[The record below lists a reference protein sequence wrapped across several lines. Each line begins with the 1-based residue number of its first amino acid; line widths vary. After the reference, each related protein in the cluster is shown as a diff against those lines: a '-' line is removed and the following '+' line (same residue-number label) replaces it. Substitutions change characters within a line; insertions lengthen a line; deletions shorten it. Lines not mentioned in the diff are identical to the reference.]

1 LRDHDDKES
10 QLRRAIAILILI
22 ATWTI
27 SPSLGETA
35 TIVAVWTR
43 DEIALAADSGAEQL
57 VVDQSP
63 ATICKVQKTGKVAY
77 TMAGLYRDPVD
88 SLDTFALARQVFSG
102 PGLLSD
108 QLNSFQHRVEDPL
121 TKALARLKKEDSKT
135 YDDFFARKS
144 ALSFFAASVVQRV
157 PRLVG
162 IDIGG
167 VNETKRVSY
176 TFPAAGTQPEMM
188 MSAGETDAL
197 NQLYLNPPP
206 WLKPHPRSPVALVTF
221 LVLWQSLETP
231 NRTSLPI
238 DVIRVNKTGV
248 HWVQRK
254 KECEEGKR

>member
-1 LRDHDDKES
+1 
-10 QLRRAIAILILI
+10 LRRAIAILILI

-162 IDIGG
+162 IDIGL
-167 VNETKRVSY
+167 R
-176 TFPAAGTQPEMM
+176 
-188 MSAGETDAL
+188 
-197 NQLYLNPPP
+197 
-206 WLKPHPRSPVALVTF
+206 W
-221 LVLWQSLETP
+221 LVLAAARLRDRNATAFLACAGAERLPLADQSVDVWASESLLENTASAP
-231 NRTSLPI
+231 QATALTMSPLVPMPPSAMTCTYRPPDSS
-238 DVIRVNKTGV
+238 R
-248 HWVQRK
+248 
-254 KECEEGKR
+254 